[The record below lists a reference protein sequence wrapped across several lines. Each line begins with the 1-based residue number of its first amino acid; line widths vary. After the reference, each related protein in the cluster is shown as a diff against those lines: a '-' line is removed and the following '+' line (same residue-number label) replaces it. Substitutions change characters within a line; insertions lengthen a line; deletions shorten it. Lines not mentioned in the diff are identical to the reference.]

1 MKKKKIDE
9 DDIEEIVTDEENNSE
24 SELSDEDMIKASSGD
39 LNELEKALDEEKV
52 EEKESSCKCGSDQC
66 GLEPPADYKPETDE
80 ESTEESTE
88 EAAETEQV
96 DPESTN
102 MEL

>member
-1 MKKKKIDE
+1 
-9 DDIEEIVTDEENNSE
+9 
-24 SELSDEDMIKASSGD
+24 MIKASSGD
-39 LNELEKALDEEKV
+39 LNELEKALDK
-52 EEKESSCKCGSDQC
+52 EKESSCKCGSDQC

-80 ESTEESTE
+80 KSTEESTE